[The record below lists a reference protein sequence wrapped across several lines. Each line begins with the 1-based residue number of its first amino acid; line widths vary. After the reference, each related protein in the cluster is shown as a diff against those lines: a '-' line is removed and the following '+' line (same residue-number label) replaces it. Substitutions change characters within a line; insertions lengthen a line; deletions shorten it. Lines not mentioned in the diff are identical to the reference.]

1 MQHGALLVSSSR
13 QMPSQKI
20 HRTAMSEMN
29 NSAEKILFD
38 LGGRVYLIKAVAG
51 LFIPAGVALMIG
63 SFWAL
68 TSLSA
73 LYGSL
78 EPLESRIIFFIFLL
92 ATGLLMSFGFWMF
105 LKLYV
110 LRISQINDQIGV
122 TTTRVLMDVTETFQ
136 PSQVGI
142 GRRHEGNNLIGA
154 NLTPTPFHTLSI
166 EGRRLPLILDKQ
178 AAFFDIA
185 AIERLRRG

>member
-1 MQHGALLVSSSR
+1 
-13 QMPSQKI
+13 
-20 HRTAMSEMN
+20 
-29 NSAEKILFD
+29 
-38 LGGRVYLIKAVAG
+38 
-51 LFIPAGVALMIG
+51 
-63 SFWAL
+63 
-68 TSLSA
+68 
-73 LYGSL
+73 
-78 EPLESRIIFFIFLL
+78 
-92 ATGLLMSFGFWMF
+92 MSFGFWMF